1 MARRYTG
8 HEREAAEETGR
19 DLPPGG
25 RGEAA
30 DRGEHGRGG
39 TGSTAEH
46 AVDPERGRPP
56 EGPRGEEPPES
67 PTDLSGRSWKNV
79 FKRTAKEFK
88 EDGLIDWA
96 ASLTY
101 YGVLSIFP
109 ALLAL
114 ISIAGLMGTNA
125 IQTMIENLGE
135 LTPGPVRDLLTSM
148 LGQLEGATG
157 GAGFALIAGLAVAL
171 WSASAYIAAFMR
183 ASNAVYDI
191 GEGRPIWKTLPIR
204 FGVTVVVAVVLVL
217 IAVGV
222 VFTGTLADRAGEV
235 LGLGDTAVRVWDIA
249 KWPVMVLLFSM
260 VIALLYWA
268 CPNVKH
274 GFRWVS
280 PGSLLAVLI
289 WILASVG
296 FAIYVANFGNYNQ
309 TYGSLAGVIIF
320 LIWMWISNIAI
331 LLGLEVNAELER
343 SRAIATGHSPETEPY
358 VEPRDTRK
366 L

>member
-1 MARRYTG
+1 MARRYVG
-8 HEREAAEETGR
+8 RKAETGR
-19 DLPPGG
+19 
-25 RGEAA
+25 ETAA
-30 DRGEHGRGG
+30 DEHGGTAEGG
-39 TGSTAEH
+39 TPGSRRAETTDGPTAE
-46 AVDPERGRPP
+46 PERGRPP
-56 EGPRGEEPPES
+56 EGPRGEQPPES
-67 PTDLSGRSWKNV
+67 PTDLSKRSWKNV

-101 YGVLSIFP
+101 YGILSIFP

-125 IQTMIENLGE
+125 VQTLIDNVGE
-135 LTPGPVRDLLTSM
+135 LAPGPVRDLLTSM
-148 LGQLEGATG
+148 LEQLDGAAA

-191 GEGRPIWKTLPIR
+191 GEGRPIWKTLPVRVGI
-204 FGVTVVVAVVLVL
+204 TLVVVVVLVL

-222 VFTGTLADRAGEV
+222 VFTGTMAQRAGEV
-235 LGLGDTAVRVWDIA
+235 LGLGETAVQVWDIA

-268 CPNVKH
+268 SPNVKH

-280 PGSLLAVLI
+280 FGSVLAVLI
-289 WILASVG
+289 WILASLG
-296 FAIYVANFGNYNQ
+296 FAAYVANFGNYNQ

-343 SRAIATGHSPETEPY
+343 SRAIANGYPPETEPY